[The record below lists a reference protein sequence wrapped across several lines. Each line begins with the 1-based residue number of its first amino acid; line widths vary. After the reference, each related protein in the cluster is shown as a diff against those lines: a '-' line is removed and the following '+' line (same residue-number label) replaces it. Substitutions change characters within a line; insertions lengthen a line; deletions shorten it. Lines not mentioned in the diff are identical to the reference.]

1 MDVRH
6 YLERIGSRGI
16 DRPDL
21 ENLRHL
27 HRAHLL
33 AVPFENLHIRARI
46 PIELDVER
54 LFDKVVRQRRGG
66 FCYELNGLFAE
77 MLERLGYTLA
87 RVQGQVYEQ
96 RRQRFGPPFD
106 HMALLVTV
114 GEDRY
119 LADVGFGD
127 LFMDPL
133 PLRVDEPLVDNGRTF
148 RFHHDGSGQLVLKR
162 TNGRG
167 DVPVYR
173 FSTDDHPFADFA
185 PMCRHHQT
193 SPHSHFTQR
202 TVVSLAR
209 DDGRVTLTER
219 RTILTR
225 NGSREE
231 RSHDET
237 GFREALWT
245 HFGMTVPEAFL

>member
-1 MDVRH
+1 MDIRH
-6 YLERIGSRGI
+6 YLERIGSRGT

-21 ENLRHL
+21 EGLVRL
-27 HRAHLL
+27 HRSHLM

-77 MLERLGYTLA
+77 LLEHLGYRLA

-96 RRQRFGPPFD
+96 RRQRYGPPFD
-106 HMALLVTV
+106 HMALLVDV
-114 GEDRY
+114 GEERY
-119 LADVGFGD
+119 LVDVGFGD
-127 LFMDPL
+127 LFMSPL
-133 PLRVDEPLVDNGRTF
+133 PLRVDEPLDDGGRTF
-148 RFHHDGSGQLVLKR
+148 RIIHDGSGQLVLKR
-162 TNGRG
+162 SNGRS

-202 TVVSLAR
+202 TVVSMALP
-209 DDGRVTLTER
+209 DGRVTLTQR
-219 RTILTR
+219 RTIITR

-237 GFREALWT
+237 GFREALWA
-245 HFGMTVPEAFL
+245 HFGMTVPEAFH